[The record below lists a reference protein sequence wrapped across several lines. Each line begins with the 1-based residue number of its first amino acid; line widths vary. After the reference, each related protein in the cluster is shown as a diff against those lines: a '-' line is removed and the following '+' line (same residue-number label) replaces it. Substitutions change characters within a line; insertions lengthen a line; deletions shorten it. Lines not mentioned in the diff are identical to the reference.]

1 MKKLICTVI
10 LLSSFFYSIAGDDK
24 TVTLIT
30 SGQGKTQDE
39 AKQNALR
46 NAIEQAFGAFISSH
60 TEVVNDNLV
69 KDEII
74 SVSNGNIQ
82 KYEIISESALPD
94 NLGYTTT
101 LKTIVSISKLASFC
115 ESKGMQIEIKGSL
128 FAFNVIKKELSA
140 SNEKKA
146 LEDLE
151 LIVSKIIPKLFNY
164 KIEAKE
170 PYKDNSIN
178 LFCLPLKV
186 VVEAN
191 DNWNII
197 FEYINSILRSL
208 SIPTEEINDLATLGI
223 KFYPVTLISSKSKLT
238 NSCSYYKFKRQKF
251 ATGWTRELSKK
262 EFEDEMWNETG
273 WGFIA
278 LDMLDFKYYNKNTLY
293 FRNEIQPYL
302 ERIQNAF
309 DEEQSKWEIKV
320 AENKSLFSGV
330 KNHYTKCNL
339 NILGIQKWNG
349 SSMTTSGFNIF
360 GSGNPDFVNG
370 LNTKIEGKLIFLH
383 NLKSGTIQG
392 LVYKKVCLSLEE
404 IKKISLLEVSKIQ

>member
-1 MKKLICTVI
+1 MRKIFHT
-10 LLSSFFYSIAGDDK
+10 LLLLFIFTYANAADDK

-39 AKQNALR
+39 AKQSALR

-60 TEVVNDNLV
+60 TEVVNDNLI

-74 SVSNGNIQ
+74 SVTNGNI
-82 KYEIISESALPD
+82 KSYEVISESILPD

-101 LKTIVSISKLASFC
+101 LKTIVSISKLTSFC
-115 ESKGMQIEIKGSL
+115 ENKGMQIEIKGSL

-140 SNEKKA
+140 SNERKA
-146 LEDLE
+146 LGDLE
-151 LIVSKIIPKLFNY
+151 LVVSKMIPKLFNY
-164 KIEAKE
+164 KIEAKD
-170 PYKDNSIN
+170 PYKDDNIN

-186 VVEAN
+186 VIEAN
-191 DNWNII
+191 DNWDKI
-197 FEYINSILRSL
+197 FEYLNSILRSL
-208 SIPTEEINDLATLGI
+208 SIPPEEINDLTTLGI
-223 KFYPVTLISSKSKLT
+223 KFYPVTLFSSKSKLT
-238 NSCSYYKFKRQKF
+238 NNCSYYKFQRQKF
-251 ATGWTRELSKK
+251 ATGWTRKLSKK

-278 LDMLDFKYYNKNTLY
+278 LDMLDFRHYNKNILY
-293 FRNEIQPYL
+293 FRNDILPYL

-320 AENKSLFSGV
+320 AKNKTLFSGV
-330 KNHYTKCNL
+330 ENNYTKCSL
-339 NILGIQKWNG
+339 NILGVQKWNG

-360 GSGNPDFVNG
+360 GSGNPAFVDG

-392 LVYKKVCLSLEE
+392 LVYKKVCLTLEE
-404 IKKISLLEVSKIQ
+404 IKKISLLEVSKIL